1 MITEKNG
8 RAGYRAMYNDYE
20 LLSDEELILKLRDGD
35 NRVTEYII
43 EIYKDMVRKKSKA
56 MYILGADHED
66 LLQEGMIGLFKA
78 IRDYDAGRDASFY
91 TFAEL
96 CVTRQIY
103 TAVQAAGRKKHSF
116 LNSYVSLYGNQTG
129 NEEDGYPELMQELVA
144 WDSKNPEELMID
156 RENLE
161 SLETAIEQ
169 ELSSF
174 EKQVLELCVTGMRY
188 TEIARVLGKT
198 AKATDNALQRIK
210 TKIRKVRGGK

>member
-1 MITEKNG
+1 
-8 RAGYRAMYNDYE
+8 MYGDYE
-20 LLSDEELILKLRDGD
+20 FLSDEELIQRLHDGD

-43 EIYKDMVRKKSKA
+43 EKYKDLVRRKSKA

-116 LNSYVSLYGNQTG
+116 LNSYVSLYGGQAG
-129 NEEDGYPELMQELVA
+129 SEEEGYPELIQELVA
-144 WDSKNPEELMID
+144 EGSRNPEDMVID

-161 SLETAIEQ
+161 SLEMAIEK

-174 EKQVLELCVTGMRY
+174 EKQVLELCLTGMRY

-210 TKIRKVRGGK
+210 TKIRKVRSGK

>member
-1 MITEKNG
+1 
-8 RAGYRAMYNDYE
+8 MYSDYE
-20 LLSDEELILKLRDGD
+20 AFSDEELILRLRDGD

-43 EIYKDMVRKKSKA
+43 EKYKDLVRKKSKS

-96 CVTRQIY
+96 CVARQIY
-103 TAVQAAGRKKHSF
+103 TAVQSAGRKKHSF
-116 LNSYVSLYGNQTG
+116 LNYYVSLYGNQERNG
-129 NEEDGYPELMQELVA
+129 EEYPELIQELVA
-144 WDSKNPEELMID
+144 WDVKNPEELMID
-156 RENLE
+156 QENLE
-161 SLETAIEQ
+161 SLEKTIEQ

-174 EKQVLELCVTGMRY
+174 EKQVLELCLTGMSY

-198 AKATDNALQRIK
+198 EKATDNALQRIK
-210 TKIRKVRGGK
+210 TKIRKARSGKR

>member
-1 MITEKNG
+1 
-8 RAGYRAMYNDYE
+8 MYNDYE
-20 LLSDEELILKLRDGD
+20 SLSDEELILRLHDGD
-35 NRVTEYII
+35 
-43 EIYKDMVRKKSKA
+43 KDLVRKKCRS

-116 LNSYVSLYGNQTG
+116 LNSYISLYGSQSG
-129 NEEDGYPELMQELVA
+129 PEEVGYPELIQELVA
-144 WDSKNPEELMID
+144 EG

-161 SLETAIEQ
+161 SLELAIEQ
-169 ELSSF
+169 ELSGF
-174 EKQVLELCVTGMRY
+174 EKQVLELCLTGMSY

-198 AKATDNALQRIK
+198 VKATDNALQRIK
-210 TKIRKVRGGK
+210 TKIRKVRSGK

>member
-1 MITEKNG
+1 M
-8 RAGYRAMYNDYE
+8 MYNDYE
-20 LLSDEELILKLRDGD
+20 FLSDEELILRLRDGD
-35 NRVTEYII
+35 NRITEYII
-43 EIYKDMVRKKSKA
+43 DKYKDLVRRKSKS

-103 TAVQAAGRKKHSF
+103 TAVQSAGRKKHSF
-116 LNSYVSLYGNQTG
+116 LNYYVSLYGNSEKNG
-129 NEEDGYPELMQELVA
+129 EEYPELIQELVA
-144 WDSKNPEELMID
+144 LDAKNPEELVID

-161 SLETAIEQ
+161 SLEKTIEK

-174 EKQVLELCVTGMRY
+174 EKQVLELCLTGMSY
-188 TEIARVLGKT
+188 KEIARVLGRT
-198 AKATDNALQRIK
+198 DKATDNALQRIK
-210 TKIRKVRGGK
+210 TKIRRARGGK

>member
-1 MITEKNG
+1 
-8 RAGYRAMYNDYE
+8 MYNDYE
-20 LLSDEELILKLRDGD
+20 SLSDEELILRLHDGD

-43 EIYKDMVRKKSKA
+43 EKYKDLVRKKCRS

-116 LNSYVSLYGNQTG
+116 LNSYISFYGSQSG
-129 NEEDGYPELMQELVA
+129 PEEEGYPELIQELVA
-144 WDSKNPEELMID
+144 EGSRNPEELVID

-161 SLETAIEQ
+161 SLELTIEQ
-169 ELSSF
+169 ELSGF
-174 EKQVLELCVTGMRY
+174 EKQVLELCLTGMNY
-188 TEIARVLGKT
+188 AEIARVLGKT

-210 TKIRKVRGGK
+210 AKIRKVRSGK

>member
-1 MITEKNG
+1 
-8 RAGYRAMYNDYE
+8 MYNNYE
-20 LLSDEELILKLRDGD
+20 HLTDEELILRLRDGD
-35 NRVTEYII
+35 NRITEYII
-43 EIYKDMVRKKSKA
+43 NKYKDLVRRKSKS

-103 TAVQAAGRKKHSF
+103 TAVQSAGRKKHSF
-116 LNSYVSLYGNQTG
+116 LNFYVSLYGNSEKNG
-129 NEEDGYPELMQELVA
+129 EEYPELIQELVA
-144 WDSKNPEELMID
+144 WDAKNPEELVID

-161 SLETAIEQ
+161 SLEKTIEQ

-174 EKQVLELCVTGMRY
+174 EKQVLELCLTGMSY

-198 AKATDNALQRIK
+198 DKATDNALQRVK
-210 TKIRKVRGGK
+210 TKIRRARGGI

>member
-1 MITEKNG
+1 MT
-8 RAGYRAMYNDYE
+8 MYNDYE
-20 LLSDEELILKLRDGD
+20 SLSDEELILRLHDGD

-43 EIYKDMVRKKSKA
+43 EKYKDLVRRKCRS

-116 LNSYVSLYGNQTG
+116 LNSYISLYGSQAG
-129 NEEDGYPELMQELVA
+129 LEEEGYPELIQELVA
-144 WDSKNPEELMID
+144 EGSRNPEELVID

-161 SLETAIEQ
+161 SLELTIEQ
-169 ELSSF
+169 ELSGF
-174 EKQVLELCVTGMRY
+174 EKQVLELCLTGMNY
-188 TEIARVLGKT
+188 AEIARVLGKT

-210 TKIRKVRGGK
+210 TKIRKVRSGK

>member
-43 EIYKDMVRKKSKA
+43 EKYKDMVRKKSKA

-103 TAVQAAGRKKHSF
+103 TAVQAAG
-116 LNSYVSLYGNQTG
+116 
-129 NEEDGYPELMQELVA
+129 
-144 WDSKNPEELMID
+144 SK
-156 RENLE
+156 
-161 SLETAIEQ
+161 
-169 ELSSF
+169 
-174 EKQVLELCVTGMRY
+174 
-188 TEIARVLGKT
+188 
-198 AKATDNALQRIK
+198 
-210 TKIRKVRGGK
+210 